1 MSGPCGPMHR
11 ARGFFALRIRKDLNF
26 RRVQET
32 VPALRWLRPG
42 RGERILDIG
51 CGEGTYDY
59 RIALRGARVFGFD
72 LNRKQLRRAAVCHKT
87 PFTGFFCADAGAFPL
102 RSGQFDTVISL
113 CVFEHLPDDRQT
125 LREMWRVLR
134 PGGRILLT
142 LDSLSLERI
151 GAAWRDAHRERHS
164 VLQFYTY
171 PEIGSLL
178 EACGFKL
185 ERYRYL
191 LRSRFDLALI
201 RLSYA
206 TERMH
211 AIPAALTRLGLVSI
225 GRMASAAFNLFTRN
239 HRGWT
244 LLIEASR
251 MTSPPA
257 NPPS

>member
-1 MSGPCGPMHR
+1 MSGLMHR
-11 ARGFFALRIRKDLNF
+11 ARGFFSLRIRKDLNF

-32 VPALRWLRPG
+32 VPALRWLRP
-42 RGERILDIG
+42 RKNERILDIG

-72 LNRKQLRRAAVCHKT
+72 LNRGQLHRAAASHKT
-87 PFTGFFCADAGAFPL
+87 PLTGFFCADAGAFPL
-102 RSGQFDTVISL
+102 RSGQFDTVMSL

-151 GAAWRDAHRERHS
+151 GETWRDAHRERHS
-164 VLQFYTY
+164 VRQFYTHSTV
-171 PEIGSLL
+171 ESLL
-178 EACGFKL
+178 EASGFKL

-191 LRSRFDLALI
+191 LRSGPDLALI

-206 TERMH
+206 TEHMPGL
-211 AIPAALTRLGLVSI
+211 PAALTRLGLVSA
-225 GRMASAAFNLFTRN
+225 GRLVSAAFNLLTKN

-251 MTSPPA
+251 TTPRPA

>member
-1 MSGPCGPMHR
+1 MSSLLNR
-11 ARGFFALRIRKDLNF
+11 IRGLITLRIRKDLNF

-32 VPALRWLRPG
+32 VPALRWLKPR

-59 RIALRGARVFGFD
+59 RIALRGAQVFGFD
-72 LNRKQLRRAAVCHKT
+72 LNRNQLLRAAASHKT
-87 PFTGFFCADAGAFPL
+87 PSTGFFCADASAFPL
-102 RSGQFDTVISL
+102 RSGQFDTVMSL

-142 LDSLSLERI
+142 LDSLSLDGI
-151 GAAWRDAHRERHS
+151 GEAWRDEHRARHS
-164 VLQFYTY
+164 VLQFYTR
-171 PEIGSLL
+171 PSVGPLL
-178 EACGFKL
+178 EACGFEL
-185 ERYRYL
+185 TRHRYL
-191 LRSRFDLALI
+191 LRSRLDLALI

-211 AIPAALTRLGLVSI
+211 AVPAALTRLGLVSV
-225 GRMASAAFNLFTRN
+225 GRMVSAVFNLFTKN

-244 LLIEASR
+244 LLIEAGRTASR
-251 MTSPPA
+251 PA
-257 NPPS
+257 SHPS

>member
-1 MSGPCGPMHR
+1 MSGQSGLMYR
-11 ARGFFALRIRKDLNF
+11 VRGFFSLRIRKDFNF

-42 RGERILDIG
+42 RDERILDIG

-59 RIALRGARVFGFD
+59 RIALRGARIFGFD
-72 LNRKQLRRAAVCHKT
+72 LNRDQLRRAAVCHKT
-87 PFTGFFCADAGAFPL
+87 PSTGFFCADAGAFPL

-125 LREMWRVLR
+125 LLEMWRVLR

-151 GAAWRDAHRERHS
+151 DEAWRDEHRERHA
-164 VLQFYTY
+164 VRQFYTY
-171 PEIGSLL
+171 PKVGSLL
-178 EACGFKL
+178 ESCGFKL

-191 LRSRFDLALI
+191 LRSSPDLALI

-211 AIPAALTRLGLVSI
+211 AIPAAVTRLGLVSI
-225 GRMASAAFNLFTRN
+225 GRMVSAAFNLFTRN

-251 MTSPPA
+251 MTSRPA
-257 NPPS
+257 SSPS

>member
-1 MSGPCGPMHR
+1 MSGLMYR
-11 ARGFFALRIRKDLNF
+11 ARGFFSLRIRKDFNF

-51 CGEGTYDY
+51 CGEGSYDY

-72 LNRKQLRRAAVCHKT
+72 LNRDQLRRAAVWHKT

-102 RSGQFDTVISL
+102 LSGRFDTVMSL

-142 LDSLSLERI
+142 LDSLSLDGVGE
-151 GAAWRDAHRERHS
+151 AWRDTHRERHS
-164 VLQFYTY
+164 VRQFYTHQSV
-171 PEIGSLL
+171 GSLL

-191 LRSRFDLALI
+191 LRSGPDLALI

-206 TERMH
+206 TERMSG
-211 AIPAALTRLGLVSI
+211 IPAALIRLGLVSV
-225 GRMASAAFNLFTRN
+225 GRLVSAAFSLFTKN

-251 MTSPPA
+251 TTPRPA